1 MQAATQHDSATAES
15 SSKASP
21 DASSHATQGA
31 NVDAN
36 EIKKFEDLA
45 HKWWDRSSEFK
56 PLHEINPLRLNYI
69 DKHAGGLKGKKVIDV
84 GCGGGILS
92 ESIAL
97 RGADTLGID
106 MGAAPLS
113 VAELHAL
120 EAGIDNIKYQKITV
134 EELAEKEAGSFDV
147 VSCMEMLEHV
157 PDPASIIAACAKLV
171 KPDGHVFFST
181 INRNPKSFAL
191 AIVGAEYLL
200 SMLPKGT
207 HEYAKFIRPSELE
220 AWARSANLHLNNIK
234 GLSYNPLF
242 QSYKLGNDVDVNY
255 LMHFTKKES

>member
-1 MQAATQHDSATAES
+1 MQATAE
-15 SSKASP
+15 
-21 DASSHATQGA
+21 TNETTRNVER

-36 EIKKFEDLA
+36 EIKKFEDVA
-45 HKWWDRSSEFK
+45 HRWWDRDSEFK

-69 DKHAGGLKGKKVIDV
+69 EQRCSNPGRDGLKGKKVIDV

-120 EAGIDNIKYQKITV
+120 ESGVDNIKYEKITV
-134 EELAEKEAGSFDV
+134 EEIAKQQAEQFDV
-147 VSCMEMLEHV
+147 VTCMEMLEHV
-157 PDPASIIAACAKLV
+157 PDPASIIEACAKLV
-171 KPDGHVFFST
+171 KPGGHVFFST

-191 AIVGAEYLL
+191 AILGAEYILN
-200 SMLPKGT
+200 MLAKGT
-207 HEYAKFIRPSELE
+207 HEYAKFIQPAELE
-220 AWARSANLHLNNIK
+220 NWARKASLELENIK
-234 GLSYNPLF
+234 GMTYNPLL
-242 QSYKLGNDVDVNY
+242 QQYKLGSDVSVNY
-255 LMHFTKKES
+255 LMHFHKPA